1 MSLSLP
7 KLQHHLKRR
16 PEDVELAE
24 VFGVKRCG
32 TRGGIQSQKMQ
43 NPRRYSVVRR
53 CGTRGDIRWPED
65 AELAEV
71 FGVKRCRIR
80 GGIRW
85 SEDIELAA
93 VFVGGAEGL
102 ETFGGHAEHE
112 IVSEDRVVV
121 LEDGGDLSLG
131 LAFQV
136 KAD

>member
-1 MSLSLP
+1 MSLP
-7 KLQHHLKRR
+7 KRQCRLKRR
-16 PEDVELAE
+16 PEDVELTAI
-24 VFGVKRCG
+24 FGA
-32 TRGGIQSQKMQ
+32 
-43 NPRRYSVVRR
+43 RR
-53 CGTRGDIRWPED
+53 CGTRGDIRWSED
-65 AELAEV
+65 VELAEV

-80 GGIRW
+80 GGIRG

-102 ETFGGHAEHE
+102 EVFGSHAEHE